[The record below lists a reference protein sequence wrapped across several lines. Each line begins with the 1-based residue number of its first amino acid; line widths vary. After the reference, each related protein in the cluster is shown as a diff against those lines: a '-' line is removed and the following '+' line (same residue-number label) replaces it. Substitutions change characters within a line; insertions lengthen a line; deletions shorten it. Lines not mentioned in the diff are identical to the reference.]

1 MLAKHLMEDDQRKD
15 SDKKGATYKI
25 GLMLAM
31 LEILQFI
38 FISQR
43 SKSQFAE
50 IKFYL
55 VLNDFQ
61 VTCRFV

>member
-1 MLAKHLMEDDQRKD
+1 MEDDQRRG
-15 SDKKGATYKI
+15 SDKKGATYNI

-38 FISQR
+38 FVSLR

-55 VLNDFQ
+55 VLNDF
-61 VTCRFV
+61 